1 MIEKLICQWAEAG
14 YLDEELTLINA
25 CIESRPAEVGIHLKA
40 MTGEFKELIAHQFLQ
55 VALLRQTK
63 REAPSVQDF
72 KASLRRTIDD
82 GRFQTN
88 VWSYLDIMDEIH
100 TEDSDEQDEL

>member
-40 MTGEFKELIAHQFLQ
+40 MTDEFKELIAHQFLQ
-55 VALLRQTK
+55 VALLRQSK
-63 REAPSVQDF
+63 RKPPSVQDF

-88 VWSYLDIMDEIH
+88 VWSYLDIMDEINDS
-100 TEDSDEQDEL
+100 TDED